1 MTESSTQ
8 ALRVVFMGTPDF
20 ALPALSGLVDAG
32 YRIVGV
38 LTRPDRRAGRGRR
51 AAKPP
56 IKAFAEE
63 QGLSIFQP
71 ASLKRDAE
79 AREQIASLAP
89 DVIVVAAYGAF
100 LPDDTLAVPRLGCL
114 NIHPSLLPRHRG
126 PSPVPSA
133 ILAGDEVTG
142 VSVMLLD
149 SGMDSGPILAQR
161 PTPIGPLEYRSELT
175 PRLFRMGAGLLI
187 ETLPGWASGE
197 VKAQPQDD
205 AAATIT
211 KLLDREDGRID
222 WTGSAQHV
230 GRQIRAF
237 DPWPGTHTM
246 WRGKSLKILTATPS
260 KSTPASRAAGEVVEL
275 TDGGI
280 GVVTGDG
287 VLELTTVQIESKRP
301 APVGEFVQGYRDFV
315 GSRLDSL

>member
-51 AAKPP
+51 AVKPP

-100 LPDDTLAVPRLGCL
+100 LPDDTLAGLAALG
-114 NIHPSLLPRHRG
+114 HQVGRA
-126 PSPVPSA
+126 PVPHGGGQA
-133 ILAGDEVTG
+133 IWIDRARGLLAGGSDPRK
-142 VSVMLLD
+142 D
-149 SGMDSGPILAQR
+149 GMA
-161 PTPIGPLEYRSELT
+161 IG
-175 PRLFRMGAGLLI
+175 F
-187 ETLPGWASGE
+187 
-197 VKAQPQDD
+197 
-205 AAATIT
+205 
-211 KLLDREDGRID
+211 
-222 WTGSAQHV
+222 
-230 GRQIRAF
+230 
-237 DPWPGTHTM
+237 
-246 WRGKSLKILTATPS
+246 
-260 KSTPASRAAGEVVEL
+260 
-275 TDGGI
+275 
-280 GVVTGDG
+280 
-287 VLELTTVQIESKRP
+287 
-301 APVGEFVQGYRDFV
+301 
-315 GSRLDSL
+315 